1 MLQAAGKH
9 ASERI
14 MRASAVEFRLRML
27 IMVVIVFVGFWS
39 PWLGGWDFGRR
50 ISTLEWLPLE
60 ISRLG
65 VASFAVAAPIVIV
78 FGALIALAGAV
89 LRVWGTAYLGYST
102 VHHGDMQAGAV
113 MADGPYRFLR
123 NPLYLGGWFMMLA
136 ISLLMSPSGALF
148 SMVLLTIFFL
158 RLILG
163 EEAFLTT
170 RLGQPYQEYLRS
182 VPRLIPR
189 LRGSLRPA
197 GNKPHW
203 LTALLTE
210 IMPIGMFV
218 TMAVL
223 AWFYDQQLMLE
234 GLFWSFLASL
244 FTRGIMKAWIATLA
258 GAAVYFVA
266 WTYFHLNWPR
276 SILIAFGVWLIVRA
290 LVPPQKSKVGESKA
304 DESIADESKPREA
317 KADSA

>member
-1 MLQAAGKH
+1 MV
-9 ASERI
+9 I
-14 MRASAVEFRLRML
+14 M
-27 IMVVIVFVGFWS
+27 IIIVFVGFWV

-65 VASFAVAAPIVIV
+65 LLSFTVATPIIIV
-78 FGALIALAGAV
+78 LGALAALAGAV
-89 LRVWGTAYLGYST
+89 LRVWGAAYLGYST

-113 MADGPYRFLR
+113 MADGPYRYMR
-123 NPLYLGGWFMMLA
+123 NPLYLGGWCMMLA
-136 ISLLMSPSGALF
+136 ISLLMAPSGALF
-148 SMVLLTIFFL
+148 SMALFTIFFL

-170 RLGQPYQEYLRS
+170 QLGEPYHKYLSR

-189 LRGSLRPA
+189 LHSALPPA

-203 LTALLTE
+203 FTALVTE
-210 IMPIGMFV
+210 VMPIGIFV

-234 GLFWSFLASL
+234 GLLWSFLASL
-244 FTRGIMKAWIATLA
+244 FARGIMKQWIATLVA
-258 GAAVYFVA
+258 AAVFIIA
-266 WTYFHLNWPR
+266 FAYFHLNWPR
-276 SILIAFGVWLIVRA
+276 SFLVAFGVWLIVRA
-290 LVPPQKSKVGESKA
+290 LVPRKELKSSPA
-304 DESIADESKPREA
+304 
-317 KADSA
+317 

>member
-1 MLQAAGKH
+1 
-9 ASERI
+9 
-14 MRASAVEFRLRML
+14 MRASAIEFRLRML
-27 IMVVIVFVGFWS
+27 IMIVIVFVGFWS
-39 PWLGGWDFGRR
+39 PWLGSSTGGWGFAPR

-60 ISRLG
+60 LSRLG
-65 VASFAVAAPIVIV
+65 LTSFAVATPIVIV
-78 FGALIALAGAV
+78 VGALIALAGAV
-89 LRVWGTAYLGYST
+89 LRVWGTAYLGYTT
-102 VHHGDMQAGAV
+102 VHHSDMQAGAV
-113 MADGPYRFLR
+113 MADGPYRYMR

-136 ISLLMSPSGALF
+136 ISLLMAPSGALF

-170 RLGQPYQEYLRS
+170 QLGESYREYLRS

-189 LRGSLRPA
+189 LRSSLPPA

-234 GLFWSFLASL
+234 GLFSSFLASL
-244 FTRGIMKAWIATLA
+244 FARGMMKAWIPTLV
-258 GAAVYFVA
+258 GAAVYIAAF
-266 WTYFHLNWPR
+266 TYFHLNWPR
-276 SILIAFGVWLIVRA
+276 SILIALGVWLIVRA
-290 LVPPQKSKVGESKA
+290 LVPPKESKL
-304 DESIADESKPREA
+304 DEA
-317 KADSA
+317 KAGAA